1 VRAREWAEGLGRPVR
16 LWMSDKQDAFVKT
29 IAKEFPGVPHRYCGN
44 HFLRDLAKPMLEL
57 DSHAT
62 VKMPGRICGLRGI
75 EREVLTLRAAHDA
88 NQYEEQR
95 LSPMLLMEANG
106 LGVVLDY
113 CAAVRG
119 IINDSQGG
127 PLRPAALRMSE
138 ALGEVQQSL
147 RRRIRFK
154 KGGDAEP
161 LLERLIDCIDKG
173 KSLVVETQKQTSSIC
188 TAFSLSCCKRKVNRM
203 LQPSSIGA
211 RRRHCPE
218 TRDDAA

>member
-1 VRAREWAEGLGRPVR
+1 VR

-57 DSHAT
+57 DSHAK
-62 VKMPGRICGLRGI
+62 VQMRSKIRGLRGI
-75 EREVLTLRAAHDA
+75 ERAVLKLRAAHSA
-88 NQYEEQR
+88 NQDEQEEWA
-95 LSPMLLMEANG
+95 PMLLLETSR

-127 PLRPAALRMSE
+127 PLRPPGVRMSE

-147 RRRIRFK
+147 RRNVRRK
-154 KGGDAEP
+154 KGG
-161 LLERLIDCIDKG
+161 
-173 KSLVVETQKQTSSIC
+173 
-188 TAFSLSCCKRKVNRM
+188 
-203 LQPSSIGA
+203 
-211 RRRHCPE
+211 RRSRCSNG
-218 TRDDAA
+218 